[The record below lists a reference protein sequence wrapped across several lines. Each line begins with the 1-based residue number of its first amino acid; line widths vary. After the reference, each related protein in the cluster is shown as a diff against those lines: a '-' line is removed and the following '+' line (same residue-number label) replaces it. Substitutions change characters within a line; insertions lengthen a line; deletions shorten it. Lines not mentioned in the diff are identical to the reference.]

1 MKIHTN
7 GENGVA
13 LLMVLWVL
21 MLLTVIVGEFCFTM
35 RTRVNIT
42 RNFKESTEAYYIAVA
57 GLNRAIEELLRQ
69 QMTPPRIVSLK
80 NSADPAP
87 EEETALEWRTNT
99 DIAPMAFAGGEYQ
112 VRIENESGKVNIN
125 MADKPLLAAML
136 AGFDIDPSEKD
147 VIVDSIMDWRDADR
161 NHRINGA
168 EEDYYQSLPEPYHC
182 KDADFDS
189 TEELLLVRGV
199 TPEIYFQGLEN
210 SVTVIPNNQ
219 QQGKKTQVSKKNTE
233 FDYNKLNVNAISAET
248 WAALP
253 GMTEELIAEILAF
266 RAEKDFRS
274 LREVQDIVGADVF
287 RGFSKYLTTETTPYY
302 KVISLGKMSGSR
314 IAEGV
319 TAVVQFNSEIPE
331 KYQIMEWSDGVPDE
345 KRRPEPVS

>member
-1 MKIHTN
+1 
-7 GENGVA
+7 
-13 LLMVLWVL
+13 
-21 MLLTVIVGEFCFTM
+21 
-35 RTRVNIT
+35 
-42 RNFKESTEAYYIAVA
+42 
-57 GLNRAIEELLRQ
+57 
-69 QMTPPRIVSLK
+69 
-80 NSADPAP
+80 
-87 EEETALEWRTNT
+87 
-99 DIAPMAFAGGEYQ
+99 
-112 VRIENESGKVNIN
+112 
-125 MADKPLLAAML
+125 
-136 AGFDIDPSEKD
+136 
-147 VIVDSIMDWRDADR
+147 
-161 NHRINGA
+161 
-168 EEDYYQSLPEPYHC
+168 
-182 KDADFDS
+182 
-189 TEELLLVRGV
+189 
-199 TPEIYFQGLEN
+199 LEN